1 LRNDNQPLSISRR
14 AYAALFSFV
23 ALALVACGDPAATAL
38 DVDPDAP
45 LSPERLT
52 PRLVLAPELAMQ
64 GVAAVE
70 LWSAATRDAFVPDL
84 SIGECGRS
92 DEDLCI
98 RIVEE
103 PPIGCGAQVRG
114 AVACFRGA
122 TIDVWQGVRDDWTVS
137 VLAHELGHSLGLGH
151 VREGLMSPDRDRTK
165 PCIESDDIVA
175 LDDAMG
181 VPGSPACVR

>member
-1 LRNDNQPLSISRR
+1 MRNDKLPLSAPRR
-14 AYAALFSFV
+14 AYAGIFSFL
-23 ALALVACGDPAATAL
+23 ALALVACSEPAATTPD
-38 DVDPDAP
+38 DVDEAAA

-52 PRLVLAPELAMQ
+52 PRLVLAPDLAMQ

-84 SIGECGRS
+84 SIGECRGS
-92 DEDLCI
+92 EDLCI
-98 RIVEE
+98 RIVDE
-103 PPIGCGAQVRG
+103 PPTGCGAQVRG
-114 AVACFRGA
+114 AVACFRGS

-151 VREGLMSPDRDRTK
+151 VREGLMSPDRDRTR
-165 PCIESDDIVA
+165 PCIESDDIDA

>member
-1 LRNDNQPLSISRR
+1 LRNDKQPTSAPWRTR
-14 AYAALFSFV
+14 AGLFSFV
-23 ALALVACGDPAATAL
+23 ALALVACADPEATI
-38 DVDPDAP
+38 DVVADDAP
-45 LSPERLT
+45 VSPERLT
-52 PRLVLAPELAMQ
+52 PRLVVAPELAMQ
-64 GVAAVE
+64 GVAAIE

-98 RIVEE
+98 RIVDEL
-103 PPIGCGAQVRG
+103 PIGCGAQVRG
-114 AVACFRGA
+114 AVACYRGE

-137 VLAHELGHSLGLGH
+137 VVAHELGHSLGLGH
-151 VREGLMSPDRDRTK
+151 VREGIMSPDRDRTR
-165 PCIESDDIVA
+165 PCIENDDIDA